1 MVARRAQ
8 VRAVIGIALITV
20 WSLAVV
26 SGVVLWAAPHG
37 PGAGRRELLFGLA
50 RQEWGDVHAW
60 LSLAA
65 LVVTVVHIADR
76 RMLRSALRSLVSA
89 PGAR

>member
-1 MVARRAQ
+1 L
-8 VRAVIGIALITV
+8 RAVIGIALVTV
-20 WSLAVV
+20 WSLVV
-26 SGVVLWAAPHG
+26 LSGVVLWIAPHG

-50 RQEWGDVHAW
+50 RPQWGDVHAW

-65 LVVTVVHIADR
+65 LAVTVVHVAVDR

-89 PGAR
+89 PTGG